1 MGVSSEPGG
10 LRIGPFVS
18 PSTQTLT
25 PLRFRVGA
33 FDATF
38 RDLRVHFLVSK
49 ILGLVPTTKKS
60 QTLSSRRTTIR
71 RWFDSAISK
80 IKFFFCTKFSFLVH

>member
-10 LRIGPFVS
+10 LRIGPLVS

-38 RDLRVHFLVSK
+38 RDLRVHFSVSK
-49 ILGLVPTTKKS
+49 ILGLVPTTKNLKPCPRDVRPS
-60 QTLSSRRTTIR
+60 EDCSTVQ
-71 RWFDSAISK
+71 F
-80 IKFFFCTKFSFLVH
+80 